1 MWRVYGGV
9 TMVIA
14 GITGLILATSH
25 HPEAQLPPDFG
36 GKNVLGILV
45 LTNHPSAWSQTAYD
59 VVIAGGW
66 ALVALGALIAVMGLA
81 RYARRGGRA

>member
-9 TMVIA
+9 TMVVAGIA
-14 GITGLILATSH
+14 GLIVAASH
-25 HPEAQLPPDFG
+25 HPDAQLPSDFG

-45 LTNHPSAWSQTAYD
+45 LTNHRSAWSQTAYD

-66 ALVALGALIAVMGLA
+66 ALVVIGALTALMGLM